1 VYALA
6 ILVGVVGLAFRPA
19 QAALLPSLA
28 QNPSELTAANV
39 TSSLINSIG
48 FFLGPVVAGL
58 LLAVLDVGAVFLF
71 DALTFAWSAIMVFGV
86 RPVRPASDGVDEPNT
101 AVTDAERSHTDHP
114 DDDGTDEPDGGGA
127 IGMFAGVSEGY
138 RAILGDRNLRL
149 IVVLYVAQT
158 VVAGCSAVYEVA
170 IALELL
176 HMHESG
182 VGVLNAAL
190 GIGGLVGGVVALV
203 LSQRGKLAHDF
214 GFGVA
219 LWAAPL
225 LLVAIWPTIA
235 SALVAMAL
243 IGLGNSLVDVN
254 AETIIQ
260 RLVPDEVLGRV
271 FGALDSAA
279 IAGMAIGA
287 AMMPVLIATIGLR
300 AGLVGIAV
308 VVSLLVLV
316 AVPALTR
323 VDNTALAPEAL
334 GLLQGVPMLAML
346 PENVIERLARQSDVV
361 ALPAGSAVFR
371 EGDTGDRFYIVE
383 SGDVEVS
390 TAGRVLARRTAGD
403 SFGEI
408 ALLRDVTRT
417 ATVTALTD
425 VVMRAIERRH
435 FLPAVAGH
443 AGASEQAELV
453 VGRYMDTS

>member
-1 VYALA
+1 
-6 ILVGVVGLAFRPA
+6 
-19 QAALLPSLA
+19 
-28 QNPSELTAANV
+28 
-39 TSSLINSIG
+39 
-48 FFLGPVVAGL
+48 
-58 LLAVLDVGAVFLF
+58 
-71 DALTFAWSAIMVFGV
+71 
-86 RPVRPASDGVDEPNT
+86 
-101 AVTDAERSHTDHP
+101 
-114 DDDGTDEPDGGGA
+114 
-127 IGMFAGVSEGY
+127 MFAGVSEGY

-158 VVAGCSAVYEVA
+158 VVAGCSAVFEVA

-176 HMHESG
+176 DMHESG

-287 AMMPVLIATIGLR
+287 GVDAAAHHDDRIACR
-300 AGLVGIAV
+300 AG
-308 VVSLLVLV
+308 
-316 AVPALTR
+316 
-323 VDNTALAPEAL
+323 
-334 GLLQGVPMLAML
+334 
-346 PENVIERLARQSDVV
+346 
-361 ALPAGSAVFR
+361 
-371 EGDTGDRFYIVE
+371 GDRGRRFGARARRAPRPDPGRQDRARPRGARPVP
-383 SGDVEVS
+383 GCADARH
-390 TAGRVLARRTAGD
+390 TAGKRDRASRPSVRRRDRAGRLGRV
-403 SFGEI
+403 
-408 ALLRDVTRT
+408 
-417 ATVTALTD
+417 
-425 VVMRAIERRH
+425 
-435 FLPAVAGH
+435 P
-443 AGASEQAELV
+443 
-453 VGRYMDTS
+453 